1 MSRAGGRAVAQRVGM
16 VRACVMMAIVAL
28 VAGCASRRVV
38 DPSRADAAPLTQT
51 EYAEL
56 AQRSVD
62 RSSGIEAIWARSVT
76 NVWYPDEKGEEQSDQ
91 AEGHFN
97 FRRPLGLVLT
107 LGKVGEI
114 GAVLGSNDDRFWW
127 AELRDPK
134 RALVGTHAR
143 ANPERV
149 RELGLPV
156 LPRDL
161 IELLGVSGLPAAPAS
176 AVWSLDG
183 SAAIVTV
190 DRGFA
195 RAVLFYPRGSSEPTR
210 VELWPLGDAASP
222 ALWAELSAYEP
233 LVRRGAAAPSA
244 LRVPTQIL
252 VAMDGGRAR
261 ARIRLSEPEQGGS
274 RPRASVFEV
283 ETWTRSYG
291 IADITDL
298 DAEPTSAAR

>member
-1 MSRAGGRAVAQRVGM
+1 MNRVGGRVTMDRSAALL
-16 VRACVMMAIVAL
+16 CVAL
-28 VAGCASRRVV
+28 AIAAFIAGCASRQIAE
-38 DPSRADAAPLTQT
+38 PAGPQAAALTPT

-56 AQRSVD
+56 AARTAE
-62 RSSGIEAIWARSVT
+62 RSSAIAAIWARSVT
-76 NVWYPDEKGEEQSDQ
+76 NVWYPDEKGEEQSEQ

-97 FRRPLGLVLT
+97 FRRPRGLVLT

-114 GAVLGSNDDRFWW
+114 GAVLGSNDERFWW

-161 IELLGVSGLPAAPAS
+161 IELLGVSALPASPVS
-176 AVWSLDG
+176 AVWSADG
-183 SAAIVTV
+183 TMAIVTIERAV
-190 DRGFA
+190 G
-195 RAVLFYPRGSSEPTR
+195 RAVLTYTRGSGEPAR
-210 VELWPLGDAASP
+210 VELWAEQETSP
-222 ALWAELSAYEP
+222 ALWSELSAYET
-233 LVRRGAAAPSA
+233 LVRRGGSAPSTV
-244 LRVPTQIL
+244 RVPTQIL

-261 ARIRLSEPEQGGS
+261 ARIRLSEPEQGGT
-274 RPRASVFEV
+274 RPRPSVFEV

-291 IADITDL
+291 ITDIADL
-298 DAEPTSAAR
+298 DLEPAAASR